1 MFVYNPVLLNQG
13 IWYEVL
19 YSVFTALA
27 GVYCLSSVTENF
39 FMKWNINVVQRIM
52 LGVAALLL
60 IQPGIVTDII
70 GAVLVIG
77 VLAGCKFSNFS
88 KSGVKAP
95 K

>member
-1 MFVYNPVLLNQG
+1 M
-13 IWYEVL
+13 
-19 YSVFTALA
+19 
-27 GVYCLSSVTENF
+27 
-39 FMKWNINVVQRIM
+39 VQRIL

-77 VLAGCKFSNFS
+77 VLAGCKFRNFS